1 MSSSK
6 KFTPEQSEYIKK
18 ELEKLEELT
27 QMFFQE
33 HLLKPYET
41 WVEEAMVNGV
51 NKTMERFEAFVKE
64 IKG

>member
-6 KFTPEQSEYIKK
+6 KFTPVQSEYIKK

-33 HLLKPYET
+33 HLLKSYET
-41 WVEEAMVNGV
+41 WVDEAMVNGV